1 VSAHASAAF
10 VRYLI
15 FPACG
20 GAVLV
25 VFVFA
30 PPLAFAKLQPLLAL
44 PLILILTSWFFKYA
58 YILFDAVVRGV
69 DEPPALDIQMLNPL
83 DEQRPI
89 AQLAIVAVLG
99 ALVFLAGERIGPAAG
114 FALAIAALCVLPAT
128 VAVLGLEG
136 DLLKALNP
144 IAWLRIIHGLGLW
157 YLVVLAL
164 IGGYGLLL
172 GILAD
177 WLSWF
182 IFPLLAGQFATLSVF
197 SVLAGALYERRHEL
211 GLEAWHAPER
221 KQERAQHEERRQ
233 SQRTVDAAY
242 DQMRVGAHSNAWK
255 ILQDWLTARDHAAED
270 YRWLCERVASWGDA
284 RYATRMTE
292 ETLERLLI
300 LRRNGEALDLLKA
313 RLSADPQFRPKTAAS
328 TLSLAAIA
336 TSGGTKAV
344 ARTLL
349 GDFAA
354 RFPDDPSTAAAR
366 RLAEQLDA

>member
-1 VSAHASAAF
+1 
-10 VRYLI
+10 
-15 FPACG
+15 
-20 GAVLV
+20 
-25 VFVFA
+25 
-30 PPLAFAKLQPLLAL
+30 
-44 PLILILTSWFFKYA
+44 
-58 YILFDAVVRGV
+58 
-69 DEPPALDIQMLNPL
+69 
-83 DEQRPI
+83 
-89 AQLAIVAVLG
+89 
-99 ALVFLAGERIGPAAG
+99 
-114 FALAIAALCVLPAT
+114 
-128 VAVLGLEG
+128 
-136 DLLKALNP
+136 
-144 IAWLRIIHGLGLW
+144 
-157 YLVVLAL
+157 
-164 IGGYGLLL
+164 
-172 GILAD
+172 LAD

-255 ILQDWLTARDHAAED
+255 ILQDWLTTRDHAAED